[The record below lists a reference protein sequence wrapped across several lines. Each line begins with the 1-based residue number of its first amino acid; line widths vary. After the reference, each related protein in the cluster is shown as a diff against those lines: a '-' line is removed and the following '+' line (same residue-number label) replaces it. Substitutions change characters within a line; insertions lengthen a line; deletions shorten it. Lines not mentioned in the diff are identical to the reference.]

1 VLSEDLVAA
10 VERLVDVYAAEG
22 AQPGLAYGVVAGGAL
37 VHSGGRGTTRA
48 TGPAVAPDRDTVFRI
63 ASMTKSFTAAV
74 LLQLRDEG
82 RLALDDE
89 VATHVPEFAAVRP
102 HAGDAPAITVRSL
115 LTMSAGL
122 PTDDPWGDR
131 QQGLP
136 AADFTALLAGG
147 LSLAW
152 TPGTAFEYSNL
163 GYAVLGRVVE
173 AVAGRPYREV
183 VHDRLL
189 VPLGMGSTVFAAEEV
204 PVDRLATGHR
214 ADSGTWRPVPLD
226 PYGAFAPMGG
236 LFSTVR
242 DLSVWV
248 AGMAAAY
255 PPRSGP
261 DEPAHP
267 LRRSSRREAQ
277 QVHRV
282 VGPQAVWT
290 ALHEPP
296 EVRCTGYGLGLL
308 VELDA
313 VRGEVVGHS
322 GGYPG
327 FGSNMRWHPG
337 TGLGVVV
344 LGNATYAPAYQL
356 AATVLELLVA
366 DARAHRRP
374 AVRGPAPGDGRPWPA
389 TLAAREA
396 VQHLLT
402 GWDDDLAAAVFAGN
416 VDLDEPL
423 ADRRATVERAREQ
436 LGALDPEPGPDE
448 PAQSPAH
455 QAWWVHGPG
464 GRARVEIRLTPQLPP
479 LVQSL
484 SLTVVH
490 EPGEA
495 LRAAAAAVAAE
506 LGAQHPDW
514 PAVLVAAPPL
524 TTAAGR
530 RALLAGAAWAGACSV
545 GAVTACGGTG
555 SATFVLHGEHADLVL
570 DLSSAT
576 PSGPDA
582 PTTLTALV
590 LRPVPPR

>member
-1 VLSEDLVAA
+1 MLSKDLITA

-22 AQPGLAYGVVAGGAL
+22 AQPGLGYGVVAGGAL

-48 TGPAVAPDRDTVFRI
+48 AGPQVTPDGDTVFRI

-82 RLALDDE
+82 RLGLDDE
-89 VATHVPEFAAVRP
+89 VASYVPEFASVRP
-102 HAGDAPAITVRSL
+102 PTGDAPAITLRSL

-136 AADFTALLAGG
+136 AEDFAALLAGG

-173 AVAGRPYREV
+173 AVEGRPYREV
-183 VHDRLL
+183 VRDRLL
-189 VPLGMGSTVFAAEEV
+189 TPLGMGSTVFSSDEV
-204 PVDRLATGHR
+204 PAERLATGHR
-214 ADSGTWRPVPLD
+214 AGAGGWQPVPLD

-248 AGMAAAY
+248 AGMATAY
-255 PPRSGP
+255 PPRDGA
-261 DEPAHP
+261 DAAHP
-267 LRRSSRREAQ
+267 LPRSSRREAQ
-277 QVHRV
+277 QVHRL
-282 VGPQAVWT
+282 VGPQSVWT
-290 ALHEPP
+290 SLHEPP
-296 EVRCTGYGLGLL
+296 VLRCLGYGLGLL

-313 VRGEVVGHS
+313 VRGDVVGHS

-344 LGNATYAPAYQL
+344 LGNSTYAPAYQL
-356 AATVLELLVA
+356 ASTVLELLVA
-366 DARAHRRP
+366 DGRTRRRR
-374 AVRGPAPGDGRPWPA
+374 AVRGPAPGAGEAWPA
-389 TLAAREA
+389 ALRARDA
-396 VQHLLT
+396 VQRLLT
-402 GWDDDLAAAVFAGN
+402 GWDDDLAATVFAAN

-423 ADRRATVERAREQ
+423 ADRRAAVERAREQ
-436 LGALDPEPGPDE
+436 LGALDPEPGPGE

-455 QAWWVHGPG
+455 QAWWVHGPR

-495 LRAAAAAVAAE
+495 LRAAAAAVAAG
-506 LGAQHPDW
+506 LGAEHPGW
-514 PAVLVAAPPL
+514 PATLVAAPPL
-524 TTAAGR
+524 TTAAAR
-530 RALLAGAAWAGACSV
+530 RAILAGAAWAGACTV
-545 GAVTACGGTG
+545 GAVTSCGGTG
-555 SATFVLHGEHADLVL
+555 SATFTLHGEHADLSLTV
-570 DLSSAT
+570 AV
-576 PSGPDA
+576 GPG
-582 PTTLTALV
+582 TTLAGLT
-590 LRPVPPR
+590 LRPLPPH